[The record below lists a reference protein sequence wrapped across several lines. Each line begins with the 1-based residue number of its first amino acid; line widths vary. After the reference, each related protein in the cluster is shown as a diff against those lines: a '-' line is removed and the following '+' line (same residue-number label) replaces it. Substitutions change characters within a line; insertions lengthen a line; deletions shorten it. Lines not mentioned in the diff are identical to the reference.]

1 MICDSGLEQPEIR
14 PAPLSDLHHPVQK
27 GDMAA
32 ALPPA
37 PFILSPVMLAGFLR
51 GHHETTLGKDGF
63 AISSCAF
70 FGYKKLFLLYACA
83 SISSLCLSTLPHA
96 NPPAPPPLGPPLS
109 TAHLVVQLLLSKAT
123 VN

>member
-1 MICDSGLEQPEIR
+1 
-14 PAPLSDLHHPVQK
+14 
-27 GDMAA
+27 
-32 ALPPA
+32 
-37 PFILSPVMLAGFLR
+37 MLAGFLR

-70 FGYKKLFLLYACA
+70 FGYKKLFLLYSCA